1 MGNRYVAVGDI
12 YFSSTV
18 NSSDSYR
25 TVSRIDVEVSADSR
39 VFCRNCNAAFADFLD
54 SYVVSNF
61 ILNGK
66 LSCDVF
72 VAFINFYAV
81 GVCYCKLSGVNR
93 NLRVQLATAGKL
105 IFFDHNGVFNL
116 VEAFEFIDRNVNR
129 AITRE
134 VCVMENYSVGRLYA
148 SVIEIDVNKIGIFAN
163 NPCVELDM
171 AFPVLDCK
179 RTEKTL
185 FVVRV

>member
-1 MGNRYVAVGDI
+1 M
-12 YFSSTV
+12 
-18 NSSDSYR
+18 
-25 TVSRIDVEVSADSR
+25 
-39 VFCRNCNAAFADFLD
+39 
-54 SYVVSNF
+54 SNF

-134 VCVMENYSVGRLYA
+134 VCLIENYCISVWL
-148 SVIEIDVNKIGIFAN
+148 
-163 NPCVELDM
+163 
-171 AFPVLDCK
+171 
-179 RTEKTL
+179 
-185 FVVRV
+185 